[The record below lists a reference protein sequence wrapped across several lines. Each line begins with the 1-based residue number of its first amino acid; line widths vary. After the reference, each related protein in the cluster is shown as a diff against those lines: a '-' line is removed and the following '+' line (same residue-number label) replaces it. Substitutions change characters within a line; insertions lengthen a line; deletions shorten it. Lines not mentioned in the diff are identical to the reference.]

1 MTSLPDFFRFCSLR
15 KVRTGRAFRRQ
26 SARKKI
32 FVMVARKRRA
42 TLIDCPVVSRTDGAI
57 RLALIASGGT
67 VLPRNPDV
75 TKAIEA
81 AVSRAIR
88 SELSGDLRRL
98 DRQVGK
104 LADRLTTL
112 SRAVIRSGRG
122 AAGIARTDR
131 PPSPGRQLQGRY
143 IGLLRNLN
151 KRDQAKVKTARQK
164 KGVEA
169 AIKAA
174 LSLRKK

>member
-1 MTSLPDFFRFCSLR
+1 M
-15 KVRTGRAFRRQ
+15 
-26 SARKKI
+26 
-32 FVMVARKRRA
+32 
-42 TLIDCPVVSRTDGAI
+42 
-57 RLALIASGGT
+57 
-67 VLPRNPDV
+67 PRNPDV

-88 SELSGDLRRL
+88 AELTSDLRRL

-104 LADRLTTL
+104 LTDRLSTL
-112 SRAVIRSGRG
+112 SRAVSRTGRG
-122 AAGIARTDR
+122 GIGVGRVER
-131 PPSPGRQLQGRY
+131 PASPGRQLQGRY
-143 IGLLRNLN
+143 IGLLRNLS
-151 KRDQAKVKTARQK
+151 KRDQAKVKAARQK

>member
-1 MTSLPDFFRFCSLR
+1 M
-15 KVRTGRAFRRQ
+15 
-26 SARKKI
+26 
-32 FVMVARKRRA
+32 
-42 TLIDCPVVSRTDGAI
+42 
-57 RLALIASGGT
+57 
-67 VLPRNPDV
+67 PRNPDV

-104 LADRLTTL
+104 LTDRLTTL
-112 SRAVIRSGRG
+112 SRAVVRSGRG
-122 AAGIARTDR
+122 AAGNGRMDR

-143 IGLLRNLN
+143 IGLLRNLS
-151 KRDQAKVKTARQK
+151 KRDQAKVKAARKK

-174 LSLRKK
+174 LTLRKR